1 MGEYAGAG
9 EQSSMERNGG
19 SMRLRVAWD
28 PCAYQSLLQPSDRCG
43 MPRLAFLPC
52 LPPARPL
59 YSTPPHPSPSTLA
72 HPQPCSHL
80 SSHLCPRP
88 GTAAEPAAPGC
99 GLQPA
104 GETQGAGTAVAAD
117 RAAQGED
124 QAAGFVPSSP
134 RAELVSP
141 LTHIRRLQAH
151 LSHLF
156 LCPALPGGEPFV
168 VPP

>member
-1 MGEYAGAG
+1 MPTRASCSLQTGVGCPGWPFCHAFPWHAP
-9 EQSSMERNGG
+9 SSP
-19 SMRLRVAWD
+19 LH
-28 PCAYQSLLQPSDRCG
+28 PI
-43 MPRLAFLPC
+43 PR
-52 LPPARPL
+52 
-59 YSTPPHPSPSTLA
+59 PSTLA

-104 GETQGAGTAVAAD
+104 GETQGAGATVAAD

-124 QAAGFVPSSP
+124 QGAGFVPSSP
-134 RAELVSP
+134 HAELVSP
-141 LTHIRRLQAH
+141 LTHIRRPQAH
-151 LSHLF
+151 LSLLF